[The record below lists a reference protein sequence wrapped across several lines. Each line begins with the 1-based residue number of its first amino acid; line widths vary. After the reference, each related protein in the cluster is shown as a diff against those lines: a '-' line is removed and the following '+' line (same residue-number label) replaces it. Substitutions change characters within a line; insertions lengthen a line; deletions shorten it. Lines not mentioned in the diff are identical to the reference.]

1 MHLNFRADDE
11 DVSVEVQPDG
21 QDWQLKIDGQE
32 VPLQALPD
40 RDGAWLVETH
50 QGRRR
55 LWVAVRG
62 DERLI
67 FCDGKVHTL
76 RLPDPEHA
84 DEDDQL
90 GGGPNLVADMPGKVV
105 QVMVEVGQ
113 AVTAGQVMLI
123 MESMKMETELS
134 AAVDGTV
141 ATVHVTGGQ
150 VVGQGDALL
159 DIEVDIELDIKVDP
173 AATD

>member
-21 QDWQLKIDGQE
+21 QDWQLKIDGQA
-32 VPLQALPD
+32 VPLQAVRD

-84 DEDDQL
+84 DADDQPN
-90 GGGPNLVADMPGKVV
+90 GGPNLKADMPGKVV
-105 QVMVEVGQ
+105 QVMVAVGQ
-113 AVTAGQVMLI
+113 KVAAGQALLI
-123 MESMKMETELS
+123 IESMKMETELA
-134 AAVDGTV
+134 AAVAGTV

-150 VVGQGDALL
+150 VVGQGDSL
-159 DIEVDIELDIKVDP
+159 VDIAEDSTEYSTEAP
-173 AATD
+173 

>member
-1 MHLNFRADDE
+1 LHLNFRADDE
-11 DVSVEVQPDG
+11 DASVEVHPDG
-21 QDWQLKIDGQE
+21 QDWQLKIDGQT
-32 VPLQALPD
+32 VPLQAVPD

-84 DEDDQL
+84 DDDDQPN
-90 GGGPNLVADMPGKVV
+90 GGPNLKADMPGKVV

-113 AVTAGQVMLI
+113 EVAAGQALVI
-123 MESMKMETELS
+123 VESMKMETELC
-134 AAVDGTV
+134 AAVAGTV
-141 ATVHVTGGQ
+141 ATVHVIDGQ
-150 VVGQGDALL
+150 VVGQGDLL
-159 DIEVDIELDIKVDP
+159 VDIAEDITEAP
-173 AATD
+173 